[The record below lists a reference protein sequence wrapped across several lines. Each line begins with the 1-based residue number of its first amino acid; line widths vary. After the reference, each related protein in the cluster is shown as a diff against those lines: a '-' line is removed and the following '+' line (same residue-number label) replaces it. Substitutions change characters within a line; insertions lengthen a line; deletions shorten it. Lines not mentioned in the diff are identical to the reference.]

1 MESKTNYTIVGIS
14 VVLLLFGLLL
24 TALWLSEG
32 FDRKTYNKYV
42 VYMQEPV
49 SGLSEGSLVKYNG
62 VKVGVV
68 KIITLDAN
76 PRVVQLILEIEA
88 GTPITISTVA
98 TLIAQ
103 GITGTTY
110 LGLSVLSSDTTPL
123 RAKSGELYPVIP
135 YKPSL
140 LFNLEKV
147 LTDFSKTVK
156 SFMSKENADNFKN
169 ILDNLQHISKL
180 LAMNDQALQNTLEQM
195 PKLTGEM
202 RVSIARFGDMSHDM
216 AVAGKQL
223 NKTMVTG
230 KDALDL
236 IAQQAVP
243 PTISLLHRLDVIAG
257 NLEQLSSELRRNP
270 SMLIRGASPHKKG
283 PGE

>member
-14 VVLLLFGLLL
+14 VVLLLIGLLL

-32 FDRKTYNKYV
+32 FDRKTYHKYL
-42 VYMQEPV
+42 VYMQESV

-68 KIITLDAN
+68 KVIALDAN
-76 PRVVQLILEIEA
+76 PSVVQLILEIED
-88 GTPITISTVA
+88 GTPITTSTVA

-110 LGLSVLSSDTTPL
+110 LGLSGMSSDTTPL
-123 RAKSGELYPVIP
+123 RAKSGELYPVIS

-140 LFNLEKV
+140 LFNLEKI
-147 LTDFSKTVK
+147 LSDFGKTIK
-156 SFMSKENADNFKN
+156 SFMSKENAENFKN

-180 LAMNDQALQNTLEQM
+180 LAVNDQALQNTLEQM
-195 PKLTGEM
+195 PKLTSEM
-202 RVSIARFGDMSHDM
+202 RASIARFGDMSHDM
-216 AVAGKQL
+216 SNASKQL
-223 NKTMVTG
+223 SKTMVTG

>member
-1 MESKTNYTIVGIS
+1 MESKANYTIVGIS

-32 FDRKTYNKYV
+32 FDRKTYHKYV

-76 PRVVQLILEIEA
+76 PRVVQLILEIED
-88 GTPITISTVA
+88 GTPITIGTVA

-110 LGLSVLSSDTTPL
+110 LGLSVMSSDTTPL
-123 RAKSGELYPVIP
+123 RTKPGQLYPMIP

-147 LTDFSKTVK
+147 MSDFSKTIK
-156 SFMSKENADNFKN
+156 GFMSKENSENFKH

-180 LAMNDQALQNTLEQM
+180 LAVNDQALQNTLEQM
-195 PKLTGEM
+195 PKLTSEM
-202 RVSIARFGDMSHDM
+202 RESIARFGDMSHDM
-216 AVAGKQL
+216 SVAGKQL

-236 IAQQAVP
+236 MAQQAFP

-270 SMLIRGASPHKKG
+270 SVLIRGASPHKKG